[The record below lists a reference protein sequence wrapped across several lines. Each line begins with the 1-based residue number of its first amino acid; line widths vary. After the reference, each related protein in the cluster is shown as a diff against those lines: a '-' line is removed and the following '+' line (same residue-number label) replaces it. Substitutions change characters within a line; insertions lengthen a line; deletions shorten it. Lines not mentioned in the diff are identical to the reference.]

1 MNYCP
6 ECGGPVARQVPS
18 GDDRPRDVCTSCHR
32 IHYQN
37 PKLVVGALPE
47 WRDRILLCRR
57 AIAPRADYWTLPAGY
72 LENGETAAE
81 GAQRE
86 TREEAGAHVT
96 DLAPFGLFDLPHVN
110 QIYLMFRGRLTS
122 PALAPGPE
130 SHAAALFTEAEIPW
144 NRLAFTVIEDTLK
157 CYFADR
163 TRGRFTLHTGR
174 IAPGRWVDRA
184 PP

>member
-6 ECGGPVARQVPS
+6 ECGGPVARRTPP
-18 GDDRPRDVCTSCHR
+18 GDDRPRDVCTSCQR

-37 PKLVVGALPE
+37 PKLVVGTLPE
-47 WRDRILLCRR
+47 WSDRILLCRR

-81 GAQRE
+81 GARRE
-86 TREEAGAHVT
+86 TREEAGAQVIGLT
-96 DLAPFGLFDLPHVN
+96 PFGLFDLPHVN

-122 PALAPGPE
+122 PAFAPGPE
-130 SHAAALFTEAEIPW
+130 SLAVALFTEAEIPW
-144 NRLAFTVIEDTLK
+144 GRLAFTVVAKTLE

-163 TRGRFTLHTGR
+163 SRGRFNFHSER
-174 IAPGRWVDRA
+174 IAAGRPLD
-184 PP
+184 